1 MVKAKNKNWTNKKS
15 VADIVFT
22 VTMITLLVVFTIIFV
37 VIFVWGMLTSFKTD
51 WDFMFN
57 KIGLP
62 AEWTFENYSIV
73 WRFMYVW
80 INNGRDQI
88 FIELMY
94 LNSILY
100 AAGGGFLL
108 AIFPCVVAYLTVKF
122 PCAFSK
128 AVTDF
133 VIVAMIIPIVGSAPS
148 ELQVLQTLGLYDHI
162 WGLWIMK
169 ASFLGMYFLVFQ
181 GVFRGIPQ
189 SITEAAKIDGA
200 GNMRIFL
207 QMMLPL
213 VRTTFLLIFL
223 LQFIGLWND
232 YQTPLLYLPNNP
244 TIAQGLYSF
253 NFSTSNEYS
262 TVPAKVAGAMFVL
275 LPILIVFMIFKNK
288 LMSSLTLG
296 GEKE

>member
-1 MVKAKNKNWTNKKS
+1 
-15 VADIVFT
+15 
-22 VTMITLLVVFTIIFV
+22 
-37 VIFVWGMLTSFKTD
+37 
-51 WDFMFN
+51 
-57 KIGLP
+57 
-62 AEWTFENYSIV
+62 
-73 WRFMYVW
+73 
-80 INNGRDQI
+80 
-88 FIELMY
+88 
-94 LNSILY
+94 
-100 AAGGGFLL
+100 
-108 AIFPCVVAYLTVKF
+108 
-122 PCAFSK
+122 
-128 AVTDF
+128 
-133 VIVAMIIPIVGSAPS
+133 
-148 ELQVLQTLGLYDHI
+148 
-162 WGLWIMK
+162 
-169 ASFLGMYFLVFQ
+169 
-181 GVFRGIPQ
+181 
-189 SITEAAKIDGA
+189 
-200 GNMRIFL
+200 MRIFL